1 MTIHL
6 LHLLALSAN
15 SPPAPFPS
23 NAAVLPGADASTGGH
38 RRCGVLALYMVF
50 QIPFEGDLL
59 SAITIAGCQ
68 QRHEMTLPMQA
79 CRRLLVP
86 CRVGAGAR
94 SLSAAP
100 TESPAT
106 SPAPHANI
114 TNDVLL
120 PGIAV
125 VSFMAAVASIVRM
138 DESNTHDLP
147 VGRYNTRRAKPAS
160 GSIPFDELVARR

>member
-1 MTIHL
+1 
-6 LHLLALSAN
+6 
-15 SPPAPFPS
+15 
-23 NAAVLPGADASTGGH
+23 
-38 RRCGVLALYMVF
+38 
-50 QIPFEGDLL
+50 
-59 SAITIAGCQ
+59 
-68 QRHEMTLPMQA
+68 MTLPMQA

-147 VGRYNTRRAKPAS
+147 VGRYNTRRAAKAAS